1 MCGKGGVAQLGEH
14 LLCKQGVIG
23 SIPFTSTISV
33 QNVQAAQSHEFKT
46 GDQVLAHK
54 HQGRVG
60 CRILIFKNL
69 IVVDKLFRSW
79 NNDVIASNKSQ
90 RKSSE

>member
-1 MCGKGGVAQLGEH
+1 MQAGGHRFDPVH
-14 LLCKQGVIG
+14 LHHFCSERPDG
-23 SIPFTSTISV
+23 T
-33 QNVQAAQSHEFKT
+33 SHEFKT
-46 GDQVLAHK
+46 GDPVLAHK
-54 HQGRVG
+54 HQGRVD

>member
-1 MCGKGGVAQLGEH
+1 MQAGGHRFDPVHLHHFCSECPDGK
-14 LLCKQGVIG
+14 
-23 SIPFTSTISV
+23 
-33 QNVQAAQSHEFKT
+33 SHEFKT
-46 GDQVLAHK
+46 DDPVLAHK
-54 HQGRVG
+54 HQDRVE

-69 IVVDKLFRSW
+69 IVVDKLFRRW